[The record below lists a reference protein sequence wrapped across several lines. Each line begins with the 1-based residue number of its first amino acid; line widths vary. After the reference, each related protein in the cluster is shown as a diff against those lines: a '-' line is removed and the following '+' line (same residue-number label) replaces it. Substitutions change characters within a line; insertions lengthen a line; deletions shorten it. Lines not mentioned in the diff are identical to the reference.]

1 MTTKEVIGKLIRPGA
16 GVKRWMVVILLG
28 GVFISLGIVV
38 LDWSLG
44 GSRLI
49 NVFLDVFKRISE
61 NVVLPFW
68 FLALVGWVIVAL
80 GAMLAISGAYQATL
94 SMIKLIALP
103 NPILKKATGSKI
115 VVFGGGSGIH
125 PVLKALK
132 TLDVQV
138 TAVVT
143 IADSGGS
150 TGRLRDE
157 FGMLAPGDIRRCL
170 LALSEQ
176 PLLDKL
182 MRYRFDGR
190 TTLDGHSM
198 GNLMLTVLTE
208 TEGDF
213 AEATYRL
220 SKLLAAKGAVIPF
233 TIDDVSLCAKYE
245 DGSVICGEA
254 NIPKC
259 KKKIKNVFF
268 NPPYAKPFVRVLEAV
283 NEADF
288 IIVGPG
294 SLYTSIMPT
303 LLLTPI
309 VDTISRSSARK
320 IYISNI
326 MTEPGETDEFTIGDH
341 LEAVKRH
348 TNANLFDTVLLSD
361 TEIPQN
367 VIARYAKTGAQPV
380 TGISLVDDRI
390 RVISAD
396 LAMIEEDL
404 IRHSETKLARVLG
417 RIAKGKNG

>member
-1 MTTKEVIGKLIRPGA
+1 MTTRDVVNRLVKPGA
-16 GVKRWMVVILLG
+16 GVKRWMVVIIIAG
-28 GVFISLGIVV
+28 IFISLGIVV

-49 NVFLDVFKRISE
+49 NVFLDVFRRISE
-61 NVVLPFW
+61 NTVLPLW
-68 FLALVGWVIVAL
+68 FLPLVGWVVVAL
-80 GAMLAISGAYQATL
+80 GAMLAISGAYQATI
-94 SMIKLIALP
+94 SMIRLIALP
-103 NPILKKATGSKI
+103 NPSIAKNTGPKV

-132 TLDVQV
+132 TLDIQV

-182 MRYRFDGR
+182 MRYRFDDR

-198 GNLMLTVLTE
+198 GNLMLTVLSE

-213 AEATYRL
+213 AEAVYRL
-220 SKLLAAKGAVIPF
+220 SKLLAAKGTVIPF

-303 LLLTPI
+303 LLLAPI

-326 MTEPGETDEFTIGDH
+326 MTEPGETDGFSLEDH
-341 LEAVKRH
+341 LESITRH
-348 TNANLFDTVLLSD
+348 TNASIFDTVLLSD
-361 TEIPQN
+361 TEIPSD
-367 VIARYAKTGAQPV
+367 VLEKYAKSGSDLVRHIEVADDKLKI
-380 TGISLVDDRI
+380 IST
-390 RVISAD
+390 D
-396 LAMIEEDL
+396 LAILDGDL
-404 IRHSETKLARVLG
+404 VRHSETKLARALG
-417 RIAKGKNG
+417 RVVKKKNG

>member
-1 MTTKEVIGKLIRPGA
+1 MTTKDVIGKLIRPGA
-16 GVKRWMVVILLG
+16 GVKRWMIVILLG

-49 NVFLDVFKRISE
+49 NVFLDAFKRISE
-61 NVVLPFW
+61 NIVLPFW
-68 FLALVGWVIVAL
+68 FLALIGWVIVAL
-80 GAMLAISGAYQATL
+80 GTMLAISGAYQATI

-103 NPILKKATGSKI
+103 NPALKKAIGPKI

-182 MRYRFDGR
+182 MRYRFDSR
-190 TTLDGHSM
+190 TSLDGHSM

-213 AEATYRL
+213 AEAVYRL

-268 NPPYAKPFVRVLEAV
+268 NPPYAKPFVRVMEAV

-309 VDTISRSSARK
+309 VDTISRSNARK

-326 MTEPGETDEFTIGDH
+326 MTEPGETDGFSLGDH
-341 LEAVKRH
+341 LEAIKRH
-348 TNANLFDTVLLSD
+348 TNASLFDMVLLSD
-361 TEIPQN
+361 TEIPQE
-367 VIARYAKTGAQPV
+367 VISRYSKTGAQPV
-380 TGISLVDDRI
+380 EDIGIPDSKVKVLF
-390 RVISAD
+390 AD
-396 LAMIEEDL
+396 LAMLEEDL
-404 IRHSETKLARVLG
+404 VRHSETKLARVLG
-417 RIAKGKNG
+417 RIVKSKNG

>member
-1 MTTKEVIGKLIRPGA
+1 MTTKDVIGKLMRPGA

-44 GSRLI
+44 GSKLI

-61 NVVLPFW
+61 NIVLPFW

-103 NPILKKATGSKI
+103 NPSFQRVTGKKV

-182 MRYRFDGR
+182 MRYRFDSR
-190 TTLDGHSM
+190 TSLDGHSM

-213 AEATYRL
+213 AEAAYRL

-259 KKKIKNVFF
+259 RKKIKNVFF

-326 MTEPGETDEFTIGDH
+326 MTEPGETDGFCIGDH
-341 LEAVKRH
+341 LEAIKKH
-348 TNANLFDTVLLSD
+348 TGANLFDTVLINDS
-361 TEIPQN
+361 EIPAN
-367 VIARYAKTGAQPV
+367 VIERYAKTGSQPV
-380 TGISLVDDRI
+380 CTENIADEKLKV
-390 RVISAD
+390 VSAD
-396 LAMIEEDL
+396 LVMQEDDL
-404 IRHSETKLARVLG
+404 VRHSETKLARALG
-417 RIAKGKNG
+417 RIVKGKNG